1 MCGLERL
8 HSINGSWSGDFAT
21 TETRLPLS
29 KGNLEQHVCVRMT
42 AHAVKGRAA
51 FSGPMALDILIQNG
65 QVVDG
70 MGAPPRLADVGIR
83 GAVIASVGRTRNRK
97 ARRTI
102 EAHGKYI
109 APGFID
115 IHTHSDVGILV
126 EPTAECA
133 VRQGVTT
140 HVVGNCGDS
149 PAPISDE
156 YRELAVRRFEY
167 YSNARD
173 WRWSTYRE
181 YLDLAERQGVG
192 INLAGLVGH
201 GAIRLAVM
209 GFEERP
215 PTRGELNAMMGHA
228 EEAMRSG
235 AFGMSTGLVYP
246 PGCFADTEEI
256 VELAGV
262 VARHGGFYASHIRGE
277 REMIVEAVRECIEIG
292 ERAGCSVQISHNNP
306 KYGGLGKA
314 REIQTL
320 WESAR
325 ARGVDVLADNDVHTD
340 FGPPLSHALPQWTQK
355 LRTDDLLRLLNDP
368 EKRREL
374 KTEVMADRRPG
385 AGYVGLL
392 VHERF
397 DRIWLLRCPEDPS
410 KEGFTI
416 AALASRRGV
425 DPWTAYFDVIVEE
438 QNRAVGLFDYMD
450 LEEIKSTLRH
460 PLVMICSD
468 GWVAPK
474 EERTSPTAPYQP
486 CTFGEFP
493 GILQR
498 FVVEEPVLT
507 LENAIYKM
515 TGMPAVRLGLGDRGL
530 VRPGFAADLVVFDLP
545 RVRDRATNLWPHTYP
560 FENYP
565 HDFPE
570 GIDWV
575 LVNGRLAVDEGRP
588 TGSLTGRVL
597 RHSSKPRKSGV

>member
-1 MCGLERL
+1 MP
-8 HSINGSWSGDFAT
+8 F
-21 TETRLPLS
+21 
-29 KGNLEQHVCVRMT
+29 
-42 AHAVKGRAA
+42 
-51 FSGPMALDILIQNG
+51 DILIRNG
-65 QVVDG
+65 RVLDG
-70 MGAPPRLADVGIR
+70 TGATARVADVGIR
-83 GAVIASVGRTRNRK
+83 GTVVASVGRIRDSETE
-97 ARRTI
+97 RTI
-102 EAHGKYI
+102 DADGKYV

-140 HVVGNCGDS
+140 HVIGNCGDS
-149 PAPISDE
+149 PAPVSDE
-156 YRELAVRRFEY
+156 YRELAMHRFEY

-173 WRWSTYRE
+173 WKWSTYGE
-181 YLDLAERQGVG
+181 YLRFMEQQGVG
-192 INLAGLVGH
+192 INIAGLVGH

-215 PTRGELNAMMGHA
+215 PTGAELDSMKGHVD
-228 EEAMRSG
+228 EAMRSG

-246 PGCFADTEEI
+246 PGCFAATDEI
-256 VELAGV
+256 VALAGGV
-262 VARHGGFYASHIRGE
+262 VRHGGFYASHIRGE
-277 REMIVEAVRECIEIG
+277 RETIVDAVKECIAIG
-292 ERAGCSVQISHNNP
+292 EQTGCRVQISHNNP
-306 KYGGLGKA
+306 KYGGLGKGP
-314 REIQTL
+314 EIQKL

-325 ARGVDVLADNDVHTD
+325 ARGVDVLADNDAHTD
-340 FGPPLSHALPQWTQK
+340 FGPPLSHALPQWSQK
-355 LRTDDLLRLLNDP
+355 LSTNELLAILQDP
-368 EKRREL
+368 EKRQEL
-374 KTEVMADRRPG
+374 KAEIMADRNPG

-397 DRIWLLRCPEDPS
+397 DRIWILRSPGDPS
-410 KEGFTI
+410 KEGLTI
-416 AALASRRGV
+416 AALASHRGI
-425 DPWTAYFDVIVEE
+425 DPWSVYFDLIVED

-450 LEEIKSTLRH
+450 LEEIKATLRH

-507 LENAIYKM
+507 LENAVYKM
-515 TGMPAVRLGLGDRGL
+515 TGMPAARLGLSDRGL

-575 LVNGRLAVDEGRP
+575 LVNGRLAVEDGLP
-588 TGSLTGRVL
+588 TGSLTGQVL
-597 RHSSKPRKSGV
+597 RHPGHSEKPVRPRTSGRTVRSRQGRGRRSRSRRRRSPEPVPGTRSTG